1 MEIRIIFDGL
11 NRWMSAAAGEY
22 NADQYMKEQGHTPL
36 GKTGEDYVPGAN
48 GIDGVYKGANPPPDY
63 IITEAKY
70 DTSRLG
76 MTTDGRQMS
85 NDWVTRERLIKA
97 GIPRND
103 IDNIL
108 DGLADN
114 DGTVQKLVIRNLP
127 DGQLEMKELNIAG
140 KKKTIKQYEKERENY
155 AKTHPDE
162 VKAGKTQVNESKG
175 RRSGEWYVTRYNQ
188 KSNLF

>member
-1 MEIRIIFDGL
+1 MDVHILL
-11 NRWMSAAAGEY
+11 NQKGAAGEY

-36 GKTGEDYVPGAN
+36 GKTGKDYVPGAN

-63 IITEAKY
+63 IINEAKY
-70 DTSRLG
+70 GTSQLG
-76 MTTDGRQMS
+76 MTADGKQMS
-85 NDWVTRERLIKA
+85 NTWVTDKRLREA
-97 GIPRND
+97 GIPEDD

-114 DGTVQKLVIRNLP
+114 DGTVQKLVTRNLP
-127 DGQLEMKELNIAG
+127 DGQLEMKELNAVG
-140 KKKTIKQYEKERENY
+140 NKKTIKQYEVERENY

-162 VKAGKTQVNESKG
+162 VDAGKTQVNESKG
-175 RRSGEWYVTRYNQ
+175 IRSGEWYVTRYNQ